1 LPSIQLRHYCTAL
14 PGIHL
19 AFYIVKPVFGVGLDM
34 SKPAAEP
41 APRLVNFPLETTKP
55 LCDPIENLVRIG
67 VVGCGYWGPK
77 LVRNFG
83 KASGAQVVAVADL
96 NPVQLQR
103 IGQDYPSLLVTTDY
117 RALIDDVEIEAIAVA
132 TPVATHFAITRDV
145 LRAGKHAFVEKPLA
159 TSVRESEELIELADR
174 NNCLLMVDHTYLFTG
189 AVEKMRELVANGELG
204 KVLYFDSTRINLGL
218 FQHDVNVV
226 WDLAPHDLSILLY
239 VLNKKPV
246 AVSALAAAHAGTLME
261 NLAYITLTFD
271 DDTLAHFH
279 VNWLAPRKIRQ
290 IIIGGERKM
299 LVFDDMESNEKIKVY
314 DKGISVEQGD
324 RQAVYQT
331 LVHYRVG
338 DMWAPRLDPTEALLK
353 ECRHFTHCIRENK
366 QPINDGLLALEVVR
380 LLEAASESIRRRGE
394 LVRVV

>member
-1 LPSIQLRHYCTAL
+1 
-14 PGIHL
+14 
-19 AFYIVKPVFGVGLDM
+19 M
-34 SKPAAEP
+34 SKQAAEP
-41 APRLVNFPLETTKP
+41 APRIVNFPRGTAETLGEP
-55 LCDPIENLVRIG
+55 VENLVRIG

-77 LVRNFG
+77 LVRNFS
-83 KASGAQVVAVADL
+83 KASGAEVAAVADL
-96 NPVQLQR
+96 NPLQLQR
-103 IGQDYPSLLVTTDY
+103 ISQDYPSLAVTTDY
-117 RALIDDVEIEAIAVA
+117 RTLIDDDRIEAIAIA
-132 TPVATHFAITRDV
+132 SPVATHFSLTRDV
-145 LRAGKHAFVEKPLA
+145 LRAGKHVLVEKPLA
-159 TSVRESEELIELADR
+159 TSVREAEELIELADR

-204 KVLYFDSTRINLGL
+204 NVLYFDSTRINLGL

-239 VLNKKPV
+239 VLDKKPV
-246 AVSALAAAHAGTLME
+246 AVSALAVAHAGTQME
-261 NLAYITLTFD
+261 NLAYITLVFD

-324 RQAVYQT
+324 RQAVYQS

-353 ECRHFTHCIRENK
+353 ECRHFTQCIRENK
-366 QPINDGLLALEVVR
+366 QPVSDGLLALEVVR

-394 LVRVV
+394 LIRVV